1 MRRGSNLS
9 QYSASFAPNLLVTV
23 LNVQT
28 GSASVLIP
36 LIAYLSVLSVRSF
49 RYMHRM
55 LKPFYI

>member
-1 MRRGSNLS
+1 MWGIYWYLV
-9 QYSASFAPNLLVTV
+9 QAAPNLLATELV
-23 LNVQT
+23 VQT
-28 GSASVLIP
+28 VSASVLIP